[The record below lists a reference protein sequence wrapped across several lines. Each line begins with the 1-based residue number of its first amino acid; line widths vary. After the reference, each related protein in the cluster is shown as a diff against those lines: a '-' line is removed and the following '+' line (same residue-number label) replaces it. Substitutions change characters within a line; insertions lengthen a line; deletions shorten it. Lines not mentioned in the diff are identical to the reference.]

1 PTIPKESQATPGGKT
16 MPHALDC
23 LRFVYQTLGKSLL
36 LAMVVTLS
44 IGVVYGQVDRAGLNG
59 TVTDATGALVTNA
72 HVEVVSRD
80 TDFTR
85 AAETGPAG
93 VYSITELPIGTYDLR
108 ISKAGFRTLDVKGI

>member
-1 PTIPKESQATPGGKT
+1 

-44 IGVVYGQVDRAGLNG
+44 IGVVYGQVDRAGFNG

-72 HVEVVSRD
+72 HVEVVSRA

-93 VYSITELPIGTYDLR
+93 VHCITELPIGRYDLR
-108 ISKAGFRTLDVKGI
+108 VSTSGVRTRDVPGSMVLGVPS